1 MRKILVLQG
10 ANMSYLGRREPELY
24 GTTTAVEL
32 DAMIREHAAARGY
45 SVDIYYTHVEGEAI
59 ARLYRAVDEG
69 CDGAVMNPAGFHY
82 AGHALR
88 DCLRALPFPVIE
100 VHITNIDKRGM
111 KSVTAQAALGMISG
125 FGLRS
130 YFMGLEALLARLETA
145 PPSA

>member
-10 ANMSYLGRREPELY
+10 ANMAYLGRREPELY
-24 GTTTAVEL
+24 GTTTAAEL
-32 DAMIREHAAARGY
+32 DAMIREHAAARAY
-45 SVDIYYTHVEGEAI
+45 SVDIHYTHVEGEAI

-82 AGHALR
+82 SGHALR

-111 KSVTAQAALGMISG
+111 KSATAPAALGMISG
-125 FGLRS
+125 FGLQS
-130 YFMGLEALLARLETA
+130 YFMGLEALLARLEAA